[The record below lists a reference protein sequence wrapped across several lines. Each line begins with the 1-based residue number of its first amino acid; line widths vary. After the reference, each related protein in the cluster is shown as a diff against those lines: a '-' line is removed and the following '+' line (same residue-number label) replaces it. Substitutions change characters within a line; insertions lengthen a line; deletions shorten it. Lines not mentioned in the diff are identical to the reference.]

1 VHSCAPQ
8 STLPSVCSGLTVL
21 AAFTGEE
28 PGWERL
34 AEVVK
39 MCVTVDLAVKE
50 VLNTIW
56 RGYHVR
62 RTISLDTAMRLQQV
76 LSSMIVNILVEP
88 EDKYVSRAFEIAVK
102 TGTTVYDTLYIALA
116 LEKNTPLVTLDKK
129 QAKAAETLGVK
140 TIIPS

>member
-1 VHSCAPQ
+1 VRVVDAS
-8 STLPSVCSGLTVL
+8 VL
-21 AAFTGEE
+21 AAFTRKE

-34 AEVVK
+34 AGVVK
-39 MCVTVDLAVKE
+39 MCITVDLAVKE

-76 LSSMIVNILVEP
+76 LSSMTGINILVEP
-88 EDKYVSRAFEIAVK
+88 EDKYVSRAFEIALK
-102 TGTTVYDTLYIALA
+102 TGTTVYDALYIALA
-116 LEKNTPLVTLDKK
+116 LEKNTPLVTLDEK

-140 TIIPS
+140 KIIPL

>member
-1 VHSCAPQ
+1 VRVVDAS
-8 STLPSVCSGLTVL
+8 VL

-56 RGYHVR
+56 RDYYVR

-76 LSSMIVNILVEP
+76 LSSMIGINILVEP
-88 EDKYVSRAFEIAVK
+88 EDKYVSRAFEIALK
-102 TGTTVYDTLYIALA
+102 TGTTVYDALYIALA
-116 LEKNTPLVTLDKK
+116 VEKNMPLVTLDEK

-140 TIIPS
+140 TIIPL

>member
-1 VHSCAPQ
+1 MRVVDAS
-8 STLPSVCSGLTVL
+8 VL
-21 AAFTGEE
+21 AAFTRKE

-34 AEVVK
+34 AGVVK

-56 RGYHVR
+56 RDYYVR

-76 LSSMIVNILVEP
+76 LSSMTGINILVEP
-88 EDKYVSRAFEIAVK
+88 EDKYVLRAFEIALK
-102 TGTTVYDTLYIALA
+102 TGITVYDALYIALA
-116 LEKNTPLVTLDKK
+116 VEKNTPLVTLDEK

-140 TIIPS
+140 TIIPL

>member
-1 VHSCAPQ
+1 VRVVDAS
-8 STLPSVCSGLTVL
+8 VL
-21 AAFTGEE
+21 AAFTRKE

-34 AEVVK
+34 AGVVK
-39 MCVTVDLAVKE
+39 MCITVDLDVKE

-76 LSSMIVNILVEP
+76 LSSMTGINILVEP
-88 EDKYVSRAFEIAVK
+88 EDKYISRAFEIALK
-102 TGTTVYDTLYIALA
+102 TGTTVYDALYIALA
-116 LEKNTPLVTLDKK
+116 LEKNTPLVTLDEK

-140 TIIPS
+140 KIIPL

>member
-1 VHSCAPQ
+1 VRVVDAS
-8 STLPSVCSGLTVL
+8 VL
-21 AAFTGEE
+21 AAFTRKE

-34 AEVVK
+34 AGVVK
-39 MCVTVDLAVKE
+39 MCITVDLAVKE

-76 LSSMIVNILVEP
+76 LSSMTGINILVEP
-88 EDKYVSRAFEIAVK
+88 EDKYVSRAFEIALK
-102 TGTTVYDTLYIALA
+102 TGTTVYDALYIALA
-116 LEKNTPLVTLDKK
+116 VEKNTPLVTLDEK

-140 TIIPS
+140 KIIPL

>member
-1 VHSCAPQ
+1 VRVVDAS
-8 STLPSVCSGLTVL
+8 VL
-21 AAFTGEE
+21 AVFTGKE

-76 LSSMIVNILVEP
+76 LSSTIGINILVEP
-88 EDKYVSRAFEIAVK
+88 EDKYVSRAFEIALK
-102 TGTTVYDTLYIALA
+102 TGITVYDALYIALA
-116 LEKNTPLVTLDKK
+116 LERNTPLVTLDENK
-129 QAKAAETLGVK
+129 QKPLK
-140 TIIPS
+140 PSE

>member
-1 VHSCAPQ
+1 VRVVDAS
-8 STLPSVCSGLTVL
+8 VL
-21 AAFTGEE
+21 AAFTGKE

-56 RGYHVR
+56 RDYYVR

-76 LSSMIVNILVEP
+76 LSSMTGINILVEP
-88 EDKYVSRAFEIAVK
+88 EDKYILRAFEIALK
-102 TGTTVYDTLYIALA
+102 TGTTVYDALYIALA
-116 LEKNTPLVTLDKK
+116 LEKNMPLVTLDEK
-129 QAKAAETLGVK
+129 QAKAAEILGVK
-140 TIIPS
+140 MIIPL

>member
-1 VHSCAPQ
+1 MRVVDAS
-8 STLPSVCSGLTVL
+8 VL
-21 AAFTGEE
+21 AAFTRKE

-34 AEVVK
+34 AGVVK

-56 RGYHVR
+56 RDYYVR

-76 LSSMIVNILVEP
+76 LSSMIGINILVEP
-88 EDKYVSRAFEIAVK
+88 EDKYVLRAFEIALK
-102 TGTTVYDTLYIALA
+102 TGTTVYDALYIALA
-116 LEKNTPLVTLDKK
+116 VEKNTPLVTLDEK

-140 TIIPS
+140 TIIPL

>member
-1 VHSCAPQ
+1 VRVVDAS
-8 STLPSVCSGLTVL
+8 VL
-21 AAFTGEE
+21 AAFTRKE

-34 AEVVK
+34 AGVVK

-56 RGYHVR
+56 RDYYVR

-76 LSSMIVNILVEP
+76 LSSMTGINILVEP
-88 EDKYVSRAFEIAVK
+88 EDKYVLRAFEIALK
-102 TGTTVYDTLYIALA
+102 TGITVYDALYIALA
-116 LEKNTPLVTLDKK
+116 VEKNTPLVTLDEK

-140 TIIPS
+140 TIIPL

>member
-1 VHSCAPQ
+1 VRVVDAS
-8 STLPSVCSGLTVL
+8 VL
-21 AAFTGEE
+21 AAFIRKE

-56 RGYHVR
+56 RDYYVR
-62 RTISLDTAMRLQQV
+62 RTISLDTAIRLQQV
-76 LSSMIVNILVEP
+76 PSSMIGINILVEP
-88 EDKYVSRAFEIAVK
+88 EDKYISRAFEIALK
-102 TGTTVYDTLYIALA
+102 TGTTVYDALYMALA
-116 LEKNTPLVTLDKK
+116 LEKNMPLVTLDEK

-140 TIIPS
+140 TIIPL

>member
-1 VHSCAPQ
+1 MRVVDAS
-8 STLPSVCSGLTVL
+8 VL

-34 AEVVK
+34 AGVVK

-76 LSSMIVNILVEP
+76 LSSMTGINILVEP
-88 EDKYVSRAFEIAVK
+88 EDKYVSRAFEIALK
-102 TGTTVYDTLYIALA
+102 TGTTVYDAPYIALA
-116 LEKNTPLVTLDKK
+116 VEKNTPLVTLDDK
-129 QAKAAETLGVK
+129 QAEAAETLGVK
-140 TIIPS
+140 TIIPL

>member
-1 VHSCAPQ
+1 VRVVDAS
-8 STLPSVCSGLTVL
+8 VL

-34 AEVVK
+34 AGVVK
-39 MCVTVDLAVKE
+39 MCITVDLAVKE

-56 RGYHVR
+56 RDYYVR

-76 LSSMIVNILVEP
+76 LSSMTGINILVEP
-88 EDKYVSRAFEIAVK
+88 EDKYVSRAFEIALK
-102 TGTTVYDTLYIALA
+102 TGTTVYDALYIALA
-116 LEKNTPLVTLDKK
+116 VEKNMPLVTLDEK

-140 TIIPS
+140 TIIPL

>member
-1 VHSCAPQ
+1 VRVVDAS
-8 STLPSVCSGLTVL
+8 VL
-21 AAFTGEE
+21 AAFTRKE

-34 AEVVK
+34 AGVVK

-56 RGYHVR
+56 RDYYVR

-76 LSSMIVNILVEP
+76 LSSMTGINILVEP
-88 EDKYVSRAFEIAVK
+88 EDKYVSRAFEIALK
-102 TGTTVYDTLYIALA
+102 TGTTVYDALYIALA
-116 LEKNTPLVTLDKK
+116 LEKNTPLVTLDEK

-140 TIIPS
+140 TIIPL

>member
-1 VHSCAPQ
+1 VRVVDAS
-8 STLPSVCSGLTVL
+8 VL
-21 AAFTGEE
+21 AAFTRKE

-34 AEVVK
+34 AGVVK

-56 RGYHVR
+56 RDYYVR

-76 LSSMIVNILVEP
+76 LSSMIGINILVEP
-88 EDKYVSRAFEIAVK
+88 EDKYVLRAFEIALK
-102 TGTTVYDTLYIALA
+102 TGTTVYDALYIALA
-116 LEKNTPLVTLDKK
+116 VEKNTPLVTLDEK

-140 TIIPS
+140 TIIPL

>member
-1 VHSCAPQ
+1 VRVVDAS
-8 STLPSVCSGLTVL
+8 VL
-21 AAFTGEE
+21 AAFTRKE

-34 AEVVK
+34 AGVVK

-56 RGYHVR
+56 RDYYVR

-76 LSSMIVNILVEP
+76 LSSMTGINILVEP
-88 EDKYVSRAFEIAVK
+88 EDKYISRAFEIALK
-102 TGTTVYDTLYIALA
+102 TGTTVYDALYIALA
-116 LEKNTPLVTLDKK
+116 VEKNTPLVTLDEK

-140 TIIPS
+140 TIIPL